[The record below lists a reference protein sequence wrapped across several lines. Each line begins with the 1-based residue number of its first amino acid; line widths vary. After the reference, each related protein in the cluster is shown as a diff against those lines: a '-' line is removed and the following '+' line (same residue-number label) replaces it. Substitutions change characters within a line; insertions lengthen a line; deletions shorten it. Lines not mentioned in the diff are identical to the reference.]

1 MQNFDKEFE
10 DKLKNSIFEYNTK
23 YIAYIYRYD
32 ENYNSGQLHCN
43 NIKKKI
49 LFHGTNSICISKILA
64 GHFKDSNCY
73 IFGPGIYFSDLLDYT
88 WYYADDSG
96 KENNRNN
103 FWNIPKINDSFSF
116 IVSNVYYDKTKF
128 EQVYD
133 CKKQNIES

>member
-1 MQNFDKEFE
+1 MGSHFNK
-10 DKLKNSIFEYNTK
+10 S
-23 YIAYIYRYD
+23 
-32 ENYNSGQLHCN
+32 
-43 NIKKKI
+43 KK
-49 LFHGTNSICISKILA
+49 H
-64 GHFKDSNCY
+64 